1 MNLIH
6 NLVWSIKNN
15 HKNMERC
22 KESKKKLRQFL
33 RYSSKES
40 EMTCDMVTTGRTL
53 VCKGALIK
61 RRERNMGE

>member
-1 MNLIH
+1 MQG
-6 NLVWSIKNN
+6 
-15 HKNMERC
+15 EQ
-22 KESKKKLRQFL
+22 KKKLRQFL